1 MGAKAAIEGSRPR
14 SLIPGSGP
22 YSESQPRS
30 DGVARSTQRG
40 DGGRSALAPA
50 PSRRWGGGEAAPQAA
65 GLPLHRARECSQLK
79 LRRGQQNPFHRA
91 TEAPHSV
98 DQTRRGLLGAF
109 QPLLAPLLTRGVSHV
124 SSRAGRPQRVRDRLR
139 GHAEHAPTLS
149 ARAPEATWRVITR
162 DAAEPRGRRPAKVHS
177 GRWIRTLSLETLNS
191 EL

>member
-1 MGAKAAIEGSRPR
+1 MIQGG
-14 SLIPGSGP
+14 GP
-22 YSESQPRS
+22 CSESQPRS

-65 GLPLHRARECSQLK
+65 GLPLHRARECSLVK
-79 LRRGQQNPFHRA
+79 LRRGQQNQFHRA
-91 TEAPHSV
+91 TEAHSASIKRV
-98 DQTRRGLLGAF
+98 GGCWGF

-177 GRWIRTLSLETLNS
+177 GRWIHTLSLETLNS

>member
-1 MGAKAAIEGSRPR
+1 M
-14 SLIPGSGP
+14 IPGGGP

-30 DGVARSTQRG
+30 DGVARSTQTR
-40 DGGRSALAPA
+40 RRRKIC
-50 PSRRWGGGEAAPQAA
+50 SRPRPVAQVGGGEAAPQAA
-65 GLPLHRARECSQLK
+65 SLPLHRARECSQLK
-79 LRRGQQNPFHRA
+79 LRRGQQNQFHRA
-91 TEAPHSV
+91 TEAHSASIKRV
-98 DQTRRGLLGAF
+98 GGCWGF

-177 GRWIRTLSLETLNS
+177 GRWIHTLSLETLNS